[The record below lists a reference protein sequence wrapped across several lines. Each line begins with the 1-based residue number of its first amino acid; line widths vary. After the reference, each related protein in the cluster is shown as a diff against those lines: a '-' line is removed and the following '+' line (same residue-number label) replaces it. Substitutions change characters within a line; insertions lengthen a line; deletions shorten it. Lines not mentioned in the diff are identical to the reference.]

1 MHNLSKF
8 QYFIFDKGISGDP
21 TFMVQENMTIDN
33 KLYPDLRTVQELLY
47 NECGFTLSNL
57 NVNSEGKEY
66 SACSFTLNGN
76 VVVYRLS
83 KITPTKTGQFVT
95 LWKRN
100 YQDITVPLDSL
111 DNIDFVVITSQRG
124 NTIGQFIFP
133 TSVLIDKGV
142 MSELGKGGK
151 RGMRVYPSW
160 DTVTN
165 KQAEKTQTWQLNY
178 FVRLKDLTSVDRTHK
193 LFNKVN

>member
-1 MHNLSKF
+1 MR
-8 QYFIFDKGISGDP
+8 I
-21 TFMVQENMTIDN
+21 EN
-33 KLYPDLRTVQELLY
+33 KLYHDLKAVPELLY
-47 NECGFTLSNL
+47 KECGFTLSNL

-66 SACSFTLNGN
+66 SACSFKLNGN
-76 VVVYRLS
+76 AVAYRLS

-100 YQDITVPLDSL
+100 HHGITAPLDIS
-111 DNIDFVVITSQRG
+111 DDIDFVVITSERG
-124 NTIGQFIFP
+124 DNIGQFIFSA
-133 TSVLIDKGV
+133 SVLIDKGV
-142 MSELGKGGK
+142 MSKNGKGGK

-178 FVRLKDLTSVDRTHK
+178 FVRMKDPAAVDRIRK
-193 LFNKVN
+193 LFNKVS